1 MTKSYSSSN
10 KSIDRKKIAFRLI
23 GSIIVIV
30 GGYMTIWPIVEIGLF
45 GTSSFNSM
53 LMFFIGW
60 PVLFVGA
67 GILLP
72 GRKKKKEGEGEEGE
86 EEHEERRLH

>member
-1 MTKSYSSSN
+1 MTKSDSSSN
-10 KSIDRKKIAFRLI
+10 KSINRKKTALRFI
-23 GSIIVIV
+23 GSIIAIV
-30 GGYMTIWPIVEIGLF
+30 GGCMIFWPIVEIGLF
-45 GTSSFNSM
+45 RTSSFNSM

-72 GRKKKKEGEGEEGE
+72 GRKKKKEGEGEE

>member
-10 KSIDRKKIAFRLI
+10 KSSDRKKTAFRFI
-23 GSIIVIV
+23 GSIIAIV
-30 GGYMTIWPIVEIGLF
+30 GGYMIFWPIVETGLF
-45 GTSSFNSM
+45 GTSSFNSI

-72 GRKKKKEGEGEEGE
+72 GRKKKKEGEGEEDE
-86 EEHEERRLH
+86 L

>member
-1 MTKSYSSSN
+1 MTKFDSSSN
-10 KSIDRKKIAFRLI
+10 KSSSSSSNKSSDRKKTALAFI
-23 GSIIVIV
+23 GSIIAIV
-30 GGYMTIWPIVEIGLF
+30 GGCMIFWPIVEIGLF
-45 GTSSFNSM
+45 GASSFNSM

-72 GRKKKKEGEGEEGE
+72 GRKKKEGQGGE
-86 EEHEERRLH
+86 EE

>member
-1 MTKSYSSSN
+1 MTKFDSSTYKSSSSTY
-10 KSIDRKKIAFRLI
+10 KSSDRKKTALRFIGFIIA
-23 GSIIVIV
+23 IV
-30 GGYMTIWPIVEIGLF
+30 GGCMIFWPVVEIGLF
-45 GTSSFNSM
+45 TTSSFNSM

-72 GRKKKKEGEGEEGE
+72 GRKKKKEGEGGE
-86 EEHEERRLH
+86 EE

>member
-1 MTKSYSSSN
+1 MTKSDSSN
-10 KSIDRKKIAFRLI
+10 KSSDRKKTAFRLI
-23 GSIIVIV
+23 GSIIAIV
-30 GGYMTIWPIVEIGLF
+30 GGCMIFWPIVETGLF
-45 GTSSFNSM
+45 GTSSFNSI

-72 GRKKKKEGEGEEGE
+72 GRKKKKEGEGEEDE
-86 EEHEERRLH
+86 L

>member
-1 MTKSYSSSN
+1 MTKSDSSN
-10 KSIDRKKIAFRLI
+10 KSIDRKKTALRFI
-23 GSIIVIV
+23 GSIIAIV
-30 GGYMTIWPIVEIGLF
+30 GGYMIFWPIVEIGLF
-45 GTSSFNSM
+45 RTSSFNSM

-86 EEHEERRLH
+86 EHEERRLH

>member
-1 MTKSYSSSN
+1 MTKSDSSSN
-10 KSIDRKKIAFRLI
+10 KSINRKKTALRFI
-23 GSIIVIV
+23 GSIIAIV
-30 GGYMTIWPIVEIGLF
+30 GGYMIFWPIVEIGLF
-45 GTSSFNSM
+45 RTSSFNSM

-72 GRKKKKEGEGEEGE
+72 GRKKTKQGGGD
-86 EEHEERRLH
+86 EEHEERRLF